1 MTFIEIKD
9 LYKVW
14 VFAPFLET
22 DDPNLQYYCDY
33 SQSYLEY
40 SKVFSE
46 LACEWEW
53 VNISI
58 ENIQDQ
64 IEIIKNYIT
73 KKSIVLNLCDGD
85 EINKVPGV
93 SVIYALEANKLLFTG
108 SDPYFYEV
116 TTSKI
121 TMKEAFDQHGIST
134 PKWRNVANI
143 KDELELKSIGDLVI
157 VKPAVSAGS
166 LGLTAKN
173 VVNNYSEFEE
183 VLAGIEKGYRG
194 WNLNV
199 AGQIAEEFIAGR
211 EFTTFLVGSHNS
223 PEQVIFYNPIERV
236 FHSSLPEKEQFL
248 SFDRLWEIYEEESPM
263 PDNEFL
269 YEYAEVSSPE
279 LIKELQNLS
288 LQAFQAV
295 KGMGYARLDIR
306 MAKETSKLYVLEVN
320 AQCGLSED
328 ENYTSIGAMLRFTG
342 KSFTN
347 LIVEILDDALA
358 RQKAI

>member
-1 MTFIEIKD
+1 MTFRENKD
-9 LYKVW
+9 LFKVW

-46 LACEWEW
+46 LNCEWEW
-53 VNISI
+53 VNITM
-58 ENIQDQ
+58 ENIQMQ
-64 IEIIKNYIT
+64 IDVVKSYAVKKN
-73 KKSIVLNLCDGD
+73 IVLNLCDGD
-85 EINKVPGV
+85 EINMVPGV
-93 SVIYALEANKLLFTG
+93 SVIYALEANKLLYTG
-108 SDPYFYEV
+108 SDPYFYAL

-121 TMKEAFDQHGIST
+121 TMKDAFDHHGVST
-134 PKWRNVANI
+134 PNWINVNNI
-143 KDELELKSIGDLVI
+143 KDESELKSIGELTI
-157 VKPAVSAGS
+157 IKPAVSAGS
-166 LGLTAKN
+166 LGLTTKN
-173 VVNNYSEFEE
+173 VVSNYSEFEG
-183 VLAGIEKGYRG
+183 VLKDIKKGYRG

-199 AGQIAEEFIAGR
+199 AGLIAEEFISGR
-211 EFTTFLVGSHNS
+211 EFTTFLVGSSIS
-223 PEQVIFYNPIERV
+223 PEQIIFYKPIERV

-263 PDNEFL
+263 PDNGFL
-269 YEYAEVSSPE
+269 YEYAEVLSPE
-279 LIKELQNLS
+279 LVDELQKLS
-288 LQAFQAV
+288 LQAFKAV

-306 MAKETSKLYVLEVN
+306 MAKESAKLYVLEVN
-320 AQCGLSED
+320 AQCGISED
-328 ENYTSIGAMLRFTG
+328 ENYTSIGAMLRFSG